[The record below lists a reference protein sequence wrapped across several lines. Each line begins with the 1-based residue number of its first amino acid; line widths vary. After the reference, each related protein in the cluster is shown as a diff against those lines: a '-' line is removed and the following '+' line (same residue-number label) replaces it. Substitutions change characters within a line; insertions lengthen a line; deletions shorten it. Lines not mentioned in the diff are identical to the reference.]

1 MPRAHGTTR
10 DPVGDRRGMLDCWNL
25 LDAATAT
32 PPSSR
37 CSALNRAP
45 MRVRRRTLLL
55 VLLLLAIGL
64 LDGVLLLRRARYRE
78 ESARLRA
85 GMSALE
91 RTRADA
97 IVAAQADR
105 AELMLE
111 LMRRQADGDDGLH
124 LAISTDS
131 SYLALDRGPARLRE
145 ITAEIGPERRVGV
158 APDTMYVAVPRGVR
172 AVQRLLTP
180 TDRYELPTWV
190 WVDRGLP
197 VPAVRADSGW
207 VGRGAV
213 VTTGGTLI
221 YSLPASGPLAD
232 SSYVMPGSIR
242 VPAHELAAIRANLSP
257 GMRVYF
263 F

>member
-1 MPRAHGTTR
+1 
-10 DPVGDRRGMLDCWNL
+10 
-25 LDAATAT
+25 
-32 PPSSR
+32 
-37 CSALNRAP
+37 

-64 LDGVLLLRRARYRE
+64 FDGFLLLRRSRYRE
-78 ESARLRA
+78 ESVRLRA
-85 GMSALE
+85 GMSTLE
-91 RTRADA
+91 RARADA

-111 LMRRQADGDDGLH
+111 LMRRQAVGDDGLH

-131 SYLALDRGPARLRE
+131 SYLALDRGSARLRQFSV
-145 ITAEIGPERRVGV
+145 EIGPARRVGV
-158 APDTMYVAVPRGVR
+158 APDTVHVAIPRGVR
-172 AVQRLLTP
+172 AVQRLLAAS
-180 TDRYELPTWV
+180 DRYELPAWV

-197 VPAVRADSGW
+197 VPAVRADTGW
-207 VGRGAV
+207 VGRGAI

-221 YSLPASGPLAD
+221 YSLPTAGPLAD
-232 SSYVMPGSIR
+232 SSYVLPGSLR
-242 VPAHELAAIRANLSP
+242 VPAGDLAAIRENLVS

>member
-1 MPRAHGTTR
+1 
-10 DPVGDRRGMLDCWNL
+10 
-25 LDAATAT
+25 
-32 PPSSR
+32 
-37 CSALNRAP
+37 

-64 LDGVLLLRRARYRE
+64 FDGFLLLRRSRYRE
-78 ESARLRA
+78 ESVRLRA
-85 GMSALE
+85 GMSTLE
-91 RTRADA
+91 RARADA

-111 LMRRQADGDDGLH
+111 LMRRQAVGDDGLH

-131 SYLALDRGPARLRE
+131 SYLALDRGSARLRQFSV
-145 ITAEIGPERRVGV
+145 EIGPARRVGV
-158 APDTMYVAVPRGVR
+158 APDTVHVAIPRGVR
-172 AVQRLLTP
+172 AVQRLLAAS
-180 TDRYELPTWV
+180 DRYELPAWV

-197 VPAVRADSGW
+197 VPAVRADTGW
-207 VGRGAV
+207 VGRGAI

-221 YSLPASGPLAD
+221 YSLPTAGPLAD
-232 SSYVMPGSIR
+232 SSYVLPGSLR
-242 VPAHELAAIRANLSP
+242 VPAGDLAAIRENLFS

>member
-1 MPRAHGTTR
+1 
-10 DPVGDRRGMLDCWNL
+10 
-25 LDAATAT
+25 
-32 PPSSR
+32 
-37 CSALNRAP
+37 

-64 LDGVLLLRRARYRE
+64 FDGFLVLRRSRYRE
-78 ESARLRA
+78 EAARLRA
-85 GMSALE
+85 GMSTLE
-91 RTRADA
+91 RARADA
-97 IVAAQADR
+97 IVSAQADR
-105 AELMLE
+105 AEVMLE
-111 LMRRQADGDDGLH
+111 LMRRQAEGDDGLH

-131 SYLALDRGPARLRE
+131 SFLALDRGAARLRVV
-145 ITAEIGPERRVGV
+145 TAEIGPERRVGLV
-158 APDTMYVAVPRGVR
+158 PDTMHVAIPRGVR
-172 AVQRLLTP
+172 AIQRLLTAA
-180 TDRYELPTWV
+180 DRFELPAWV

-207 VGRGAV
+207 VGRGAI

-242 VPAHELAAIRANLSP
+242 VPAGDLAAIRENLSS

>member
-1 MPRAHGTTR
+1 
-10 DPVGDRRGMLDCWNL
+10 
-25 LDAATAT
+25 
-32 PPSSR
+32 
-37 CSALNRAP
+37 
-45 MRVRRRTLLL
+45 MRVRRRTLMLL
-55 VLLLLAIGL
+55 LLLLAIGAF
-64 LDGVLLLRRARYRE
+64 DGFLLLRRARYRDE
-78 ESARLRA
+78 TTRLRA
-85 GMSALE
+85 GMSTLE

-111 LMRRQADGDDGLH
+111 LMRRQADGDDDLH

-131 SYLALDRGPARLRE
+131 SYLALDRGAARLRV
-145 ITAEIGPERRVGV
+145 ITAEIGPARRVGV
-158 APDTMYVAVPRGVR
+158 APDTMHVAIPRGLR
-172 AVQRLLTP
+172 AVQRLLVAS
-180 TDRYELPTWV
+180 DRYELPAWV

-197 VPAVRADSGW
+197 VPTVRADSGW
-207 VGRGAV
+207 VGRGAI

-232 SSYVMPGSIR
+232 SNYVMPGSIR
-242 VPAHELAAIRANLSP
+242 VPAGDLAAIRENLSS

>member
-1 MPRAHGTTR
+1 
-10 DPVGDRRGMLDCWNL
+10 
-25 LDAATAT
+25 
-32 PPSSR
+32 
-37 CSALNRAP
+37 

-55 VLLLLAIGL
+55 ALFLLAIVL
-64 LDGVLLLRRARYRE
+64 LDGFLLLRGARYRE
-78 ESARLRA
+78 EAARLRA
-85 GMSALE
+85 GMSTLE

-97 IVAAQADR
+97 IVSAQADR

-111 LMRRQADGDDGLH
+111 LMRRQAEGDDGLH
-124 LAISTDS
+124 LAVSSDS
-131 SYLALDRGPARLRE
+131 SYLALDRGPARLRV
-145 ITAEIGPERRVGV
+145 IKAEIGPERRVGT
-158 APDTMYVAVPRGVR
+158 APDTMHVAVPRGLR

-180 TDRYELPTWV
+180 SERYELPAWV

-197 VPAVRADSGW
+197 VPTVRADSGW
-207 VGRGAV
+207 VGRGAI

-221 YSLPASGPLAD
+221 YSLPATGPLAD

-242 VPAHELAAIRANLSP
+242 VPASDLAAIRENLSS

>member
-1 MPRAHGTTR
+1 
-10 DPVGDRRGMLDCWNL
+10 
-25 LDAATAT
+25 
-32 PPSSR
+32 
-37 CSALNRAP
+37 

-55 VLLLLAIGL
+55 ILLLLAIGA
-64 LDGVLLLRRARYRE
+64 LDGFLLLRRARYRE

-85 GMSALE
+85 GMTVLE

-97 IVAAQADR
+97 IVSSQADR

-111 LMRRQADGDDGLH
+111 LMRRQAGGDEGLH
-124 LAISTDS
+124 LAVNTDS

-145 ITAEIGPERRVGV
+145 IKAEIGPERRVGV
-158 APDTMYVAVPRGVR
+158 APDTLHMAVPRGVR
-172 AVQRLLTP
+172 AVQRLLTNS
-180 TDRYELPTWV
+180 DRYELPAWV
-190 WVDRGLP
+190 WVDRGLA

-207 VGRGAV
+207 VGGGSI

-221 YSLPASGPLAD
+221 YSMPASGPLAD
-232 SSYVMPGSIR
+232 SSYVMPGGIR
-242 VPAHELAAIRANLSP
+242 VPAADLAAIRANLSP

>member
-1 MPRAHGTTR
+1 
-10 DPVGDRRGMLDCWNL
+10 
-25 LDAATAT
+25 
-32 PPSSR
+32 
-37 CSALNRAP
+37 

-64 LDGVLLLRRARYRE
+64 FDGFLLLRRSRYRE
-78 ESARLRA
+78 ESTRLRS
-85 GMSALE
+85 GMSTLE

-97 IVAAQADR
+97 IVSAQADR

-111 LMRRQADGDDGLH
+111 LMRRQAEGDDGLH

-131 SYLALDRGPARLRE
+131 SFLALDRGSARLRV
-145 ITAEIGPERRVGV
+145 ITAEIGPERRVGL
-158 APDTMYVAVPRGVR
+158 APDTMHVAIPRGVR
-172 AVQRLLTP
+172 AIQRLLTGS
-180 TDRYELPTWV
+180 DRYELPAWV

-207 VGRGAV
+207 VGRGAI

-242 VPAHELAAIRANLSP
+242 VPAGDLAAIRENLSS

>member
-1 MPRAHGTTR
+1 
-10 DPVGDRRGMLDCWNL
+10 
-25 LDAATAT
+25 
-32 PPSSR
+32 
-37 CSALNRAP
+37 
-45 MRVRRRTLLL
+45 MRVRRRSLLL
-55 VLLLLAIGL
+55 ALLLLAIGL
-64 LDGVLLLRRARYRE
+64 FDGFILLRRARYRE

-97 IVAAQADR
+97 IVSAQADR

-111 LMRRQADGDDGLH
+111 LMRRQAEGDDGLH

-145 ITAEIGPERRVGV
+145 MKALIGPERRVGL
-158 APDTMYVAVPRGVR
+158 APDTMHVAIPRGVR
-172 AVQRLLTP
+172 AVQRLLTVS
-180 TDRYELPTWV
+180 DRYELPAWV
-190 WVDRGLP
+190 WIDRGLP
-197 VPAVRADSGW
+197 VPEVRADSAW
-207 VGRGAV
+207 VGRGAI

-242 VPAHELAAIRANLSP
+242 VPAVDLAAIRENLSL
-257 GMRVYF
+257 GTRVYF

>member
-1 MPRAHGTTR
+1 
-10 DPVGDRRGMLDCWNL
+10 
-25 LDAATAT
+25 
-32 PPSSR
+32 
-37 CSALNRAP
+37 
-45 MRVRRRTLLL
+45 MRVRRRSLLL

-64 LDGVLLLRRARYRE
+64 FDGFLLLRRARYRE
-78 ESARLRA
+78 ESTRLRA

-97 IVAAQADR
+97 IVSAQADR

-111 LMRRQADGDDGLH
+111 LMRRQAEGDDGLH
-124 LAISTDS
+124 LAINTDS

-145 ITAEIGPERRVGV
+145 IKARIGPERRVGL
-158 APDTMYVAVPRGVR
+158 APDTVHVAIPRGVR
-172 AVQRLLTP
+172 AVQRLLMA
-180 TDRYELPTWV
+180 TDRYELPAWV
-190 WVDRGLP
+190 WIDRGLP
-197 VPAVRADSGW
+197 VPEVRSDSGW
-207 VGRGAV
+207 VGRGAI

-242 VPAHELAAIRANLSP
+242 IPAPDLAAIRENLSP
-257 GMRVYF
+257 GTRVYF

>member
-1 MPRAHGTTR
+1 
-10 DPVGDRRGMLDCWNL
+10 
-25 LDAATAT
+25 
-32 PPSSR
+32 
-37 CSALNRAP
+37 

-64 LDGVLLLRRARYRE
+64 FDGFLLLRRSRYRE
-78 ESARLRA
+78 ESVRLRA
-85 GMSALE
+85 GMSTLE
-91 RTRADA
+91 RARADA

-111 LMRRQADGDDGLH
+111 LMRRQAVGDDGLH

-131 SYLALDRGPARLRE
+131 SYLALDRGSARLRQFSV
-145 ITAEIGPERRVGV
+145 EIGPARRVGV
-158 APDTMYVAVPRGVR
+158 APDTVHVAIPRGVR
-172 AVQRLLTP
+172 AVQRLLTAS
-180 TDRYELPTWV
+180 DRYELPAWV

-197 VPAVRADSGW
+197 VPAVRADTGW
-207 VGRGAV
+207 VGRGAI

-221 YSLPASGPLAD
+221 YSLPTAGPLAD
-232 SSYVMPGSIR
+232 SSYVLPGSLR
-242 VPAHELAAIRANLSP
+242 VPAGDLAAIRENLFS

>member
-1 MPRAHGTTR
+1 
-10 DPVGDRRGMLDCWNL
+10 
-25 LDAATAT
+25 
-32 PPSSR
+32 
-37 CSALNRAP
+37 

-64 LDGVLLLRRARYRE
+64 FDGFLVLRRSRYRV
-78 ESARLRA
+78 ESGRLRA
-85 GMSALE
+85 GMSTLE

-97 IVAAQADR
+97 IVSAQADR
-105 AELMLE
+105 AALMLE
-111 LMRRQADGDDGLH
+111 LMRRQAEGDDGLH
-124 LAISTDS
+124 LAINTDS
-131 SYLALDRGPARLRE
+131 AYLALDRGAARLRVV
-145 ITAEIGPERRVGV
+145 TAEIGPERRVGLV
-158 APDTMYVAVPRGVR
+158 PDTMHVAIPRGVR
-172 AVQRLLTP
+172 AIQRLLTAA
-180 TDRYELPTWV
+180 DRYEFPAWV

-207 VGRGAV
+207 AGPGAI

-221 YSLPASGPLAD
+221 YSLPASGPLAE

-242 VPAHELAAIRANLSP
+242 VPAGDLAAIRENLSS

>member
-1 MPRAHGTTR
+1 
-10 DPVGDRRGMLDCWNL
+10 
-25 LDAATAT
+25 
-32 PPSSR
+32 
-37 CSALNRAP
+37 

-64 LDGVLLLRRARYRE
+64 FDGFLLLRRSRYRE

-85 GMSALE
+85 GMSTLE
-91 RTRADA
+91 RARADA

-105 AELMLE
+105 AVLMLE
-111 LMRRQADGDDGLH
+111 LMRRQAVGDAGMH

-131 SYLALDRGPARLRE
+131 SYHALDRGSARLRQFSV
-145 ITAEIGPERRVGV
+145 EIGPARRVGV
-158 APDTMYVAVPRGVR
+158 APDTVHVAIPRGVR
-172 AVQRLLTP
+172 AVQRLLTAS
-180 TDRYELPTWV
+180 DRYELPAWV

-197 VPAVRADSGW
+197 VPAVRADTGW
-207 VGRGAV
+207 VGRGAI

-221 YSLPASGPLAD
+221 YSLPTAGPLAE
-232 SSYVMPGSIR
+232 SSYVLPGSLR
-242 VPAHELAAIRANLSP
+242 VPAGDLAAIRENLFS

>member
-1 MPRAHGTTR
+1 
-10 DPVGDRRGMLDCWNL
+10 
-25 LDAATAT
+25 
-32 PPSSR
+32 
-37 CSALNRAP
+37 
-45 MRVRRRTLLL
+45 MRVRRRTLMLL
-55 VLLLLAIGL
+55 LLLLAIGAF
-64 LDGVLLLRRARYRE
+64 DGFLLLRRARYKE

-85 GMSALE
+85 GMSTLE
-91 RTRADA
+91 RTRTDA

-111 LMRRQADGDDGLH
+111 LMRRQAEGDGDLH

-131 SYLALDRGPARLRE
+131 SYLALDRGVARLRV
-145 ITAEIGPERRVGV
+145 ITAEIGPARRVGV
-158 APDTMYVAVPRGVR
+158 APDTMRVAIPRGLR
-172 AVQRLLTP
+172 AVQRLLIAS
-180 TDRYELPTWV
+180 DRYELPAWV

-207 VGRGAV
+207 VGRGAI

-242 VPAHELAAIRANLSP
+242 VPAGDLAAIRENLSS

>member
-1 MPRAHGTTR
+1 
-10 DPVGDRRGMLDCWNL
+10 
-25 LDAATAT
+25 
-32 PPSSR
+32 
-37 CSALNRAP
+37 
-45 MRVRRRTLLL
+45 MRVRRRSLLL
-55 VLLLLAIGL
+55 ALLLLAIGL
-64 LDGVLLLRRARYRE
+64 FDGFILLRRARYRE
-78 ESARLRA
+78 ESTRLRA

-97 IVAAQADR
+97 IVSAQADR

-111 LMRRQADGDDGLH
+111 LMRRQAEGDDGLH

-145 ITAEIGPERRVGV
+145 MKALIGPERRVGL
-158 APDTMYVAVPRGVR
+158 APDTMHVAIPRGVR
-172 AVQRLLTP
+172 AVQRLLTAS
-180 TDRYELPTWV
+180 DRYELPAWV
-190 WVDRGLP
+190 WIDRGLP
-197 VPAVRADSGW
+197 VPEVRADSAW
-207 VGRGAV
+207 VGRGAI

-242 VPAHELAAIRANLSP
+242 VPAVDLAAIRENLSL
-257 GMRVYF
+257 GTRVYF

>member
-1 MPRAHGTTR
+1 
-10 DPVGDRRGMLDCWNL
+10 
-25 LDAATAT
+25 
-32 PPSSR
+32 
-37 CSALNRAP
+37 

-64 LDGVLLLRRARYRE
+64 FDGFLLLRRSRYRE

-85 GMSALE
+85 GMSTLE
-91 RTRADA
+91 RARADA

-111 LMRRQADGDDGLH
+111 LMRRQAVGDDGLH

-131 SYLALDRGPARLRE
+131 SYLALDRGSARLRQFSV
-145 ITAEIGPERRVGV
+145 EIGPARRVGV
-158 APDTMYVAVPRGVR
+158 APDTVHVAIPRGVR
-172 AVQRLLTP
+172 AVQRLLTAS
-180 TDRYELPTWV
+180 DRYELPAWV

-197 VPAVRADSGW
+197 VPAVRADTGW
-207 VGRGAV
+207 VGRGAI

-221 YSLPASGPLAD
+221 YSLPTAGPLAE
-232 SSYVMPGSIR
+232 SSYVLPGSLR
-242 VPAHELAAIRANLSP
+242 VPAGDLAAIRENLFS

>member
-1 MPRAHGTTR
+1 
-10 DPVGDRRGMLDCWNL
+10 
-25 LDAATAT
+25 
-32 PPSSR
+32 
-37 CSALNRAP
+37 

-55 VLLLLAIGL
+55 ALFLLAIVL
-64 LDGVLLLRRARYRE
+64 LDGFLILRGARYRE
-78 ESARLRA
+78 EAARLRA
-85 GMSALE
+85 GMSTLE

-97 IVAAQADR
+97 IVSAQADR

-111 LMRRQADGDDGLH
+111 LMRRQAEGDDGLH
-124 LAISTDS
+124 LAVSSDS
-131 SYLALDRGPARLRE
+131 SYLALDRGPARLRV
-145 ITAEIGPERRVGV
+145 IKAEIGPERRVGT
-158 APDTMYVAVPRGVR
+158 APDTMHVAVPRGLR

-180 TDRYELPTWV
+180 SERYELPAWV

-197 VPAVRADSGW
+197 VPTVRADSGW
-207 VGRGAV
+207 VGRGAI

-221 YSLPASGPLAD
+221 YSLPATGPLAD

-242 VPAHELAAIRANLSP
+242 VPASDLAAIRENLSS

>member
-1 MPRAHGTTR
+1 
-10 DPVGDRRGMLDCWNL
+10 
-25 LDAATAT
+25 
-32 PPSSR
+32 
-37 CSALNRAP
+37 

-64 LDGVLLLRRARYRE
+64 FDGFLLLRRSRYRE
-78 ESARLRA
+78 ESVRLRA
-85 GMSALE
+85 GMSTLE
-91 RTRADA
+91 RARADA

-111 LMRRQADGDDGLH
+111 LMRRQAVGDDGLH

-131 SYLALDRGPARLRE
+131 SYLALDRGSARLRQFSV
-145 ITAEIGPERRVGV
+145 EIGPARRVGV
-158 APDTMYVAVPRGVR
+158 APDTVHVAIPRGVR
-172 AVQRLLTP
+172 AVQRLLAAS
-180 TDRYELPTWV
+180 DRYELPAWV

-197 VPAVRADSGW
+197 VPAVRADTGW
-207 VGRGAV
+207 VGRGAI

-221 YSLPASGPLAD
+221 YSLPTAGPLAD
-232 SSYVMPGSIR
+232 SSYVLPGSLR
-242 VPAHELAAIRANLSP
+242 VPAGDLASIRENLFS

>member
-1 MPRAHGTTR
+1 
-10 DPVGDRRGMLDCWNL
+10 
-25 LDAATAT
+25 
-32 PPSSR
+32 
-37 CSALNRAP
+37 

-64 LDGVLLLRRARYRE
+64 LDGFLVMRRARYRE

-85 GMSALE
+85 GMSTLE

-111 LMRRQADGDDGLH
+111 LMRRQSEGDEGLH
-124 LAISTDS
+124 LAVNTDS
-131 SYLALDRGPARLRE
+131 SYLALDRGAARLRE
-145 ITAEIGPERRVGV
+145 IRAEIGPERRVGI
-158 APDTMYVAVPRGVR
+158 APDTLIVVVPRGVR
-172 AVQRLLTP
+172 AIQRLLAQS
-180 TDRYELPTWV
+180 DRYELPAWV

-197 VPAVRADSGW
+197 VPETRADSGW
-207 VGRGAV
+207 VGRGAI

-242 VPAHELAAIRANLSP
+242 VPARDLAAIRENLSS

>member
-1 MPRAHGTTR
+1 
-10 DPVGDRRGMLDCWNL
+10 
-25 LDAATAT
+25 
-32 PPSSR
+32 
-37 CSALNRAP
+37 

-55 VLLLLAIGL
+55 GLLLLAIGVF
-64 LDGVLLLRRARYRE
+64 DGFLVLRRSRYRD

-85 GMSALE
+85 GMSTLE

-111 LMRRQADGDDGLH
+111 LMRRQAEGDDGLH

-145 ITAEIGPERRVGV
+145 IAAEIGPARRVGV
-158 APDTMYVAVPRGVR
+158 APDTIHVAIPRGLR
-172 AVQRLLTP
+172 AVQRLLTAS
-180 TDRYELPTWV
+180 DHYELPAWV
-190 WVDRGLP
+190 WLDRGLP

-207 VGRGAV
+207 VGRGAI

-221 YSLPASGPLAD
+221 YSLPTSGPLAD

-242 VPAHELAAIRANLSP
+242 VPAGDLAAIRDNLSS

>member
-1 MPRAHGTTR
+1 
-10 DPVGDRRGMLDCWNL
+10 
-25 LDAATAT
+25 
-32 PPSSR
+32 
-37 CSALNRAP
+37 
-45 MRVRRRTLLL
+45 MRVRRRTLMLL
-55 VLLLLAIGL
+55 LLLLAIGAF
-64 LDGVLLLRRARYRE
+64 DGFLLLRRARYRDE
-78 ESARLRA
+78 TTRLRA
-85 GMSALE
+85 GMSTLE

-111 LMRRQADGDDGLH
+111 LMRRQADGDDDLH

-131 SYLALDRGPARLRE
+131 SYLALDRGAARLRV
-145 ITAEIGPERRVGV
+145 ITAEIGPARRVGV
-158 APDTMYVAVPRGVR
+158 APDTMHVAIPRGLR
-172 AVQRLLTP
+172 AVQRLLVAS
-180 TDRYELPTWV
+180 DRYELPGWV

-207 VGRGAV
+207 VGRGAI

-232 SSYVMPGSIR
+232 SNYVMPGSVR
-242 VPAHELAAIRANLSP
+242 VLAGDLAAIRENLSS

>member
-1 MPRAHGTTR
+1 
-10 DPVGDRRGMLDCWNL
+10 
-25 LDAATAT
+25 
-32 PPSSR
+32 
-37 CSALNRAP
+37 

-64 LDGVLLLRRARYRE
+64 FDGFLVLRRSRYRE
-78 ESARLRA
+78 ETARLRA
-85 GMSALE
+85 GMSILE

-97 IVAAQADR
+97 IVSAQADR
-105 AELMLE
+105 AALMFE
-111 LMRRQADGDDGLH
+111 LMRRQAEGDDGLH

-131 SYLALDRGPARLRE
+131 SYLALDRGAARLRV
-145 ITAEIGPERRVGV
+145 ITAEIGPARRVGLV
-158 APDTMYVAVPRGVR
+158 PDTMRVAIPRGVR
-172 AVQRLLTP
+172 VIQRLLTAA
-180 TDRYELPTWV
+180 DRYELPAWV

-207 VGRGAV
+207 VGRGAI

-221 YSLPASGPLAD
+221 YSRPDSGPLAD

-242 VPAHELAAIRANLSP
+242 VPGGDLAAIRENLSA